1 LHYDA
6 VFIDDIFLENA
17 ASSEGLELGEEDM
30 EPIGA
35 SQGQPKKITKR
46 GRPKGTF
53 TTPPM
58 FWNDVWLWV
67 EAYRW
72 LKWTR
77 TGNRL
82 SVSNACRLVAKQGG
96 LSWAIGGNINAIAS
110 AMQSSK
116 RPFSKWRRFAREPK
130 SGRYVTDKNG
140 RLVVS
145 YRSQNGGTL
154 RNRYMQAEMT
164 VRNNPAVRAA
174 WTNMVRDML
183 GLPRDSAAPPWVT
196 S

>member
-1 LHYDA
+1 MTVRDQ
-6 VFIDDIFLENA
+6 LESLSA
-17 ASSEGLELGEEDM
+17 IEG
-30 EPIGA
+30 IR
-35 SQGQPKKITKR
+35 S
-46 GRPKGTF
+46 
-53 TTPPM
+53 
-58 FWNDVWLWV
+58 
-67 EAYRW
+67 
-72 LKWTR
+72 
-77 TGNRL
+77 
-82 SVSNACRLVAKQGG
+82 
-96 LSWAIGGNINAIAS
+96 
-110 AMQSSK
+110 
-116 RPFSKWRRFAREPK
+116 
-130 SGRYVTDKNG
+130 RYVTDKNG